1 MEELYI
7 FEDTILN
14 SNNQYIAVWPLLW
27 WIIGGTVAVLLG
39 TVIFS
44 SSETKTTV
52 GNSIAVLGMQM
63 SGKTT
68 FYDML
73 RYGKSNASGGTHLDT
88 IPSFEYTAP
97 NGRCIKFAESKDI
110 GGGEEYIKLWYEEQM
125 KKNDIVF
132 FFFDSYRYSKETIYK
147 KEVNARLSYI
157 YDMARE
163 IGKDVDKNIVIVGSF
178 VDKFSKSD
186 QKNVMSNIQK
196 DLSNKDYSALL
207 KTNFFVVS
215 LIEKKHID
223 KIISEV
229 I

>member
-7 FEDTILN
+7 FEETILN

-27 WIIGGTVAVLLG
+27 WIIGVVVVLLG
-39 TVIFS
+39 YVFFS
-44 SSETKTTV
+44 STDTKATI

-73 RYGKSNASGGTHLDT
+73 RYGKSNANGGTHLDT

-132 FFFDSYRYSKETIYK
+132 FFFDSHRYSKEMIYK
-147 KEVNARLSYI
+147 KDVNARLSFI
-157 YDMARE
+157 YDKARE
-163 IGKDVDKNIVIVGSF
+163 INKDIDKNIVVIGSF
-178 VDKFSKSD
+178 VDKFSKFD
-186 QKNVMSNIQK
+186 QISVMSNIQK